1 MSVTL
6 DKYIAAQ
13 QSYLELLQQAQQ
25 CVELFTSASVNVPD
39 PLRAFLNNTSLPIA
53 TRAPKPKKEPAS
65 IIPPTRPRQYAVPPG
80 GKVDWISVALEDAT
94 ISTLVLAFLADSQ
107 YLSASGIVSKI
118 RAIHPDT
125 VANSVFNAINRLV
138 AESKIT
144 VADADYIIASKDIA
158 PIIEDG
164 YLWGDSDL
172 FYAADVTS
180 YRREVMLALIEK
192 NPGIVL
198 MDIVRTLE
206 NLPWFPKRFNK
217 DSAKTDLEALRTR
230 GAILRRPETKGWEA
244 KEKEA
249 PEETS

>member
-1 MSVTL
+1 
-6 DKYIAAQ
+6 
-13 QSYLELLQQAQQ
+13 
-25 CVELFTSASVNVPD
+25 
-39 PLRAFLNNTSLPIA
+39 
-53 TRAPKPKKEPAS
+53 
-65 IIPPTRPRQYAVPPG
+65 
-80 GKVDWISVALEDAT
+80 VDWISVALEDAT